1 MKTSITSGLNDVQA
15 SEIKSEYLGS
25 QQLRK
30 RLIELLIKKQ
40 QSSLKKRRG
49 EDVYDSPNF
58 ALLQADQIGYERAI
72 DELISLLS

>member
-1 MKTSITSGLNDVQA
+1 MKTSITSGLNDLQA